1 MKKLLKLKEWLTVSD
16 AAKHLSILFGEEV
29 VEADVLRLALDGHLT
44 LSVLF
49 VNGASARCGQ
59 ITMDTRLVIDSIL
72 NSSLHPGLVNL
83 DGDNALM
90 LDEKTVSLDGVWD
103 LTITRS

>member
-1 MKKLLKLKEWLTVSD
+1 MKKLLKLKEWLAVSD

-49 VNGASARCGQ
+49 VNGASARCG
-59 ITMDTRLVIDSIL
+59 R
-72 NSSLHPGLVNL
+72 SLWTP
-83 DGDNALM
+83 A
-90 LDEKTVSLDGVWD
+90 S
-103 LTITRS
+103 